1 MRALKP
7 LFTLLFGCLA
17 AAIAPS
23 AAAQAYPSKPLRM
36 IVPQGAGGSTD
47 SLARSLAKAMSD
59 SLGQQVIVENRAGA
73 GGILGVDAAAKAPA
87 DGYTLLFGS
96 NTTMAAN
103 TFLYKNVPFDPL
115 KDFAPVSAIAN
126 VQFAL
131 LVSAAVP
138 ATNVHELVALA
149 KSKPGQ
155 LNYGAGTGSAL
166 LCMEIFKSAA
176 AVDITK
182 VPYRSTAQALTDL
195 LGGQIQ
201 VVCEPLTTSAQ
212 HVKSGKLRSLGVMS
226 AKRSTFLPEW
236 PTVAEAGVRSAEYD
250 AWTAL
255 YLPVGTPKDIQA
267 KLVGVV
273 GEILRNRAFQDKI
286 KADAWELMP
295 IGPEPLDH
303 RMRTEMERLTKTVK
317 AANIT
322 PE

>member
-1 MRALKP
+1 
-7 LFTLLFGCLA
+7 
-17 AAIAPS
+17 
-23 AAAQAYPSKPLRM
+23 
-36 IVPQGAGGSTD
+36 
-47 SLARSLAKAMSD
+47 
-59 SLGQQVIVENRAGA
+59 
-73 GGILGVDAAAKAPA
+73 
-87 DGYTLLFGS
+87 
-96 NTTMAAN
+96 
-103 TFLYKNVPFDPL
+103 
-115 KDFAPVSAIAN
+115 

-138 ATNVHELVALA
+138 ATNVQELVALT

-212 HVKSGKLRSLGVMS
+212 HVKNGKLRSLGVMS

-236 PTVAEAGVRSAEYD
+236 PTVAEAGVRGAEYD

-273 GEILRNRAFQDKI
+273 SEILRNRAFQDKI

-295 IGPEPLDH
+295 IGPEPLDQ
-303 RMRTEMERLTKTVK
+303 RMRNEMDRLGRTVK

>member
-1 MRALKP
+1 MRAIN
-7 LFTLLFGCLA
+7 LFTLLLGWVV
-17 AAIAPS
+17 AAIAPP

-47 SLARSLAKAMSD
+47 SLAKAMSD
-59 SLGQQVIVENRAGA
+59 ALQQQVVVENRAGA
-73 GGILGVDAAAKAPA
+73 GGILGVETAAKAAA

-115 KDFAPVSAIAN
+115 KDFTPISAIAN

-131 LVSAAVP
+131 LVSPAVP
-138 ATNVHELVALA
+138 ATNVAELVALA

-155 LNYGAGTGSAL
+155 LNYGSGTGSAL

-176 AVDITK
+176 GVEITK

-212 HVKSGKLRSLGVMS
+212 HVKAGKLRVLGVMS
-226 AKRSTFLPEW
+226 AKRSTSIPEW
-236 PTVAEAGVRSAEYD
+236 PTVTEAGVRGAEYD

-255 YLPVGTPKDIQA
+255 YLPAGTPKDIQA

-273 GEILRNRAFQDKI
+273 SEILRNRAFQDKI
-286 KADAWELMP
+286 KADSWELMP
-295 IGPEPLDH
+295 IGPEALDQ
-303 RMRTEMERLTKTVK
+303 RMRSEMERLARTVK